1 MDLKKELKDCFTP
14 KEGTSESAQIAGL
27 FVVQK
32 VLYFLFKSPYVIWL
46 MSCAHLRDIREQ
58 KSLNIEEIGGI
69 VPYMLFLVRFVFE
82 FLLHAL
88 IFLSIVLAPIAAIV
102 AGVAGFQEKDFST
115 FLGVLA
121 GMYYAPLA
129 IRLVIEI
136 IHLIIKYAKYIGKAL
151 LFILKYAWMPML
163 LIYHFFD
170 YLQKKCSFK
179 ADKYDVRKAEL
190 HKDEKE

>member
-14 KEGTSESAQIAGL
+14 KEGTSKNAQIAGL

-32 VLYFLFKSPYVIWL
+32 VLYFLFKTPYVIWV
-46 MSCAHLRDIREQ
+46 MSCAHLRDVRDQ
-58 KSLNIEEIGGI
+58 KRLNIQEIGGI
-69 VPYMLFLVRFVFE
+69 VPYMIFLVRFVFE

-88 IFLSIVLAPIAAIV
+88 IFLSVVLAPIAAIV
-102 AGVAGFQEKDFST
+102 AGFQEKDFGT

-136 IHLIIKYAKYIGKAL
+136 IHLIIKYAQYIIKAL
-151 LFILKYAWMPML
+151 IFILKYPLMPML
-163 LIYHFFD
+163 LIYHFFE

-179 ADKYDVRKAEL
+179 ADKYDIRKAEL

>member
-58 KSLNIEEIGGI
+58 KRLNIEEIGGI

-102 AGVAGFQEKDFST
+102 AGVGEKDFGSFVET
-115 FLGVLA
+115 LA
-121 GMYYAPLA
+121 LMYYAPLA
-129 IRLVIEI
+129 IRLVIETI
-136 IHLIIKYAKYIGKAL
+136 LLIIKYAPYIFKAL
-151 LFILKYAWMPML
+151 IFILKYSWMPL
-163 LIYHFFD
+163 LVIYHFFD

-179 ADKYDVRKAEL
+179 ADKYDVRRAEL

>member
-14 KEGTSESAQIAGL
+14 REGASKNAQSAGL

-58 KSLNIEEIGGI
+58 KRLNIEEIGGI

-102 AGVAGFQEKDFST
+102 AGISEKNFGSFVET
-115 FLGVLA
+115 LA
-121 GMYYAPLA
+121 LMYYAPLA

-151 LFILKYAWMPML
+151 IFVLKYAWMPML

-179 ADKYDVRKAEL
+179 ADKYDVRKEEL
-190 HKDEKE
+190 HKDEEK

>member
-14 KEGTSESAQIAGL
+14 REGASKNAQSAGL

-32 VLYFLFKSPYVIWL
+32 VLYFLFKTPYEIWL
-46 MSCAHLRDIREQ
+46 MSCTYLRNAREQ
-58 KSLNIEEIGGI
+58 KRLNIEEIGGI
-69 VPYMLFLVRFVFE
+69 VPYMIFLVRFVFE
-82 FLLHAL
+82 FLLHAI
-88 IFLSIVLAPIAAIV
+88 IFLSVVLAPIAAIV
-102 AGVAGFQEKDFST
+102 FGVKEKDFST

-136 IHLIIKYAKYIGKAL
+136 IHLIIKYAPYIIKAL
-151 LFILKYAWMPML
+151 IFILKYPLMPML

-179 ADKYDVRKAEL
+179 ADNYDIRKAEL
-190 HKDEKE
+190 HKDEKK

>member
-58 KSLNIEEIGGI
+58 KRLNIEEIGGI

-102 AGVAGFQEKDFST
+102 AGISEKNFGSFVET
-115 FLGVLA
+115 LA
-121 GMYYAPLA
+121 LMYYAPLA

-151 LFILKYAWMPML
+151 IFVLKYAWMPML

-179 ADKYDVRKAEL
+179 ADKYDIRKAEL
-190 HKDEKE
+190 HKDEKK

>member
-58 KSLNIEEIGGI
+58 KRLNIEEIGGI

-102 AGVAGFQEKDFST
+102 AGIGGKSFGAFVGT
-115 FLGVLA
+115 LA
-121 GMYYAPLA
+121 AMYYAPLA
-129 IRLVIEI
+129 IRLVIETI
-136 IHLIIKYAKYIGKAL
+136 NLIIKYAKYIGKAL
-151 LFILKYAWMPML
+151 IFVLKYAWMPL
-163 LIYHFFD
+163 LVIYHFFD
-170 YLQKKCSFK
+170 YLQKKCAFK
-179 ADKYDVRKAEL
+179 AEKYDVRKEEL
-190 HKDEKE
+190 HKDEEK

>member
-46 MSCAHLRDIREQ
+46 MSCAHLRDIRGQ
-58 KSLNIEEIGGI
+58 KRLNIEEIGGI

-102 AGVAGFQEKDFST
+102 AGISEKNFGSFVET
-115 FLGVLA
+115 LA
-121 GMYYAPLA
+121 LMYYAPLA
-129 IRLVIEI
+129 IRLVIET
-136 IHLIIKYAKYIGKAL
+136 IHLFIKYAKYIGKAL
-151 LFILKYAWMPML
+151 IFVLKYAWMPL
-163 LIYHFFD
+163 LVIYHFFD
-170 YLQKKCSFK
+170 YLQKKCAFK
-179 ADKYDVRKAEL
+179 AEKYDVRKEEL
-190 HKDEKE
+190 HKDEEK

>member
-58 KSLNIEEIGGI
+58 KRLNIEEIGGI

-102 AGVAGFQEKDFST
+102 AGVGEKDFGSFVET
-115 FLGVLA
+115 LA
-121 GMYYAPLA
+121 LMYYAPLA
-129 IRLVIEI
+129 IRLVIET
-136 IHLIIKYAKYIGKAL
+136 IHLIIKYAPYIFKAL
-151 LFILKYAWMPML
+151 IFILKYSWMPL
-163 LIYHFFD
+163 LVIYHFFD

-179 ADKYDVRKAEL
+179 ADKYDVRRAEL
-190 HKDEKE
+190 HKDEKK

>member
-1 MDLKKELKDCFTP
+1 
-14 KEGTSESAQIAGL
+14 
-27 FVVQK
+27 
-32 VLYFLFKSPYVIWL
+32 
-46 MSCAHLRDIREQ
+46 
-58 KSLNIEEIGGI
+58 LNIEEIDGI

-102 AGVAGFQEKDFST
+102 AGISEKNFGSFVET
-115 FLGVLA
+115 LA
-121 GMYYAPLA
+121 LMYYAPLA

-151 LFILKYAWMPML
+151 IFVLKYAWMPML

-179 ADKYDVRKAEL
+179 ADKYDVRKEEL
-190 HKDEKE
+190 HKDEKK

>member
-1 MDLKKELKDCFTP
+1 MDLKKELKDYFTP
-14 KEGTSESAQIAGL
+14 REGASENAQIAGL
-27 FVVQK
+27 FTVEK
-32 VLYFLFKSPYVIWL
+32 VLYFLFKTPYELWL
-46 MSCAHLRDIREQ
+46 MSCVHLRNLREQ
-58 KSLNIEEIGGI
+58 KRLNISDIGGI
-69 VPYMLFLVRFVFE
+69 VPFMIFLVRFIFE

-88 IFLSIVLAPIAAIV
+88 IFLSVVLAPIAAIV
-102 AGVAGFQEKDFST
+102 AGLAETDFST
-115 FLGVLA
+115 FLGTLA
-121 GMYYAPLA
+121 AMYYAPLA

-179 ADKYDVRKAEL
+179 ADKYDIRKAEL
-190 HKDEKE
+190 HKDEKK

>member
-14 KEGTSESAQIAGL
+14 KEGTSESVQIAGL

-58 KSLNIEEIGGI
+58 KRLNIEEIGGI

-88 IFLSIVLAPIAAIV
+88 VFLSIVLAPIAAIV
-102 AGVAGFQEKDFST
+102 AGISEKNFGSFVET
-115 FLGVLA
+115 LA
-121 GMYYAPLA
+121 LMYYAPLA

-151 LFILKYAWMPML
+151 IFVLKYAWMPML

-179 ADKYDVRKAEL
+179 ADKYDIRKAEL
-190 HKDEKE
+190 HKDEKK

>member
-1 MDLKKELKDCFTP
+1 MDLKKELKDYLTP
-14 KEGTSESAQIAGL
+14 REGASENAQIAGL
-27 FVVQK
+27 FTVEK
-32 VLYFLFKSPYVIWL
+32 VLYFLFKTPYELWL
-46 MSCAHLRDIREQ
+46 MSCVHLRNLREQ
-58 KSLNIEEIGGI
+58 KRLNISDIGGI
-69 VPYMLFLVRFVFE
+69 VPFMIFLVRFIFE

-88 IFLSIVLAPIAAIV
+88 IFLSVVLAPIAAIV
-102 AGVAGFQEKDFST
+102 GGLAENDFST

-136 IHLIIKYAKYIGKAL
+136 IHLIIKYASYIKMAL
-151 LFILKYAWMPML
+151 IFILKYPFMVLL

-179 ADKYDVRKAEL
+179 ADKYDIRKAEL
-190 HKDEKE
+190 HKDEKK